1 LVFSFFA
8 TWCQPCKEDLK
19 YLQKVQDQYE
29 ISGLQVLAVFT
40 QDSAKEDTA
49 KELVGKLG
57 VNLPVVMDGLGIIS
71 KR

>member
-1 LVFSFFA
+1 LVFSFFV

-29 ISGLQVLAVFT
+29 ISGLQVLAVLT

-49 KELVGKLG
+49 KEFVGKLG